1 MCSPAAASFGSGA
14 VSAIGGAMQA
24 SQANKAARRDYE
36 YKLKVRENRWM
47 RERTD
52 YATKKVQYKR
62 NLSEANMAAQ
72 RAYSQ
77 AQTNLNNIR
86 QRAMLDHSED
96 FKEMLKAEG
105 MIEARAAERGV
116 RGASVRREISGNLG
130 RMGLA
135 NAARA
140 RALTQTQ
147 YRYTESNEGVR
158 RQLMSRQNQLFGKV
172 AISPVQDIPPPPPVT
187 QNVGASLFL
196 GLASAGFD
204 AAGTYAANKAPSI
217 RDTGGVRIPYRRGY

>member
-1 MCSPAAASFGSGA
+1 VCSPAAASFGSGA

-24 SQANKAARRDYE
+24 SQANKAAKRDYE

-47 RERTD
+47 RERTT
-52 YATKKVQYKR
+52 YATKKVQYQR

-77 AQTNLNNIR
+77 SQSNLNRIR
-86 QRAMLDHSED
+86 QQAMLDHSED

-105 MIEARAAERGV
+105 MIEAQAAERGV
-116 RGASVRREISGNLG
+116 RGASVQRAITANLG
-130 RMGLA
+130 KMGLA

-140 RALTQTQ
+140 RALTQTL
-147 YRYTESNEGVR
+147 YRFNEHNEGVA
-158 RQLMSRQNQLFGKV
+158 RQARSKQNQLFGKV
-172 AISPVQDIPPPPPVT
+172 AISPVQDIPPPPPVM
-187 QNVGASLFL
+187 QNVGATLFL

-204 AAGTYAANKAPSI
+204 AAGTYYSNKAPTI
-217 RDTGGVRIPYRRGY
+217 QKPGGY

>member
-1 MCSPAAASFGSGA
+1 
-14 VSAIGGAMQA
+14 
-24 SQANKAARRDYE
+24 
-36 YKLKVRENRWM
+36 M

-130 RMGLA
+130 SCL
-135 NAARA
+135 
-140 RALTQTQ
+140 L
-147 YRYTESNEGVR
+147 YT
-158 RQLMSRQNQLFGKV
+158 
-172 AISPVQDIPPPPPVT
+172 SPSP
-187 QNVGASLFL
+187 
-196 GLASAGFD
+196 
-204 AAGTYAANKAPSI
+204 
-217 RDTGGVRIPYRRGY
+217 RD